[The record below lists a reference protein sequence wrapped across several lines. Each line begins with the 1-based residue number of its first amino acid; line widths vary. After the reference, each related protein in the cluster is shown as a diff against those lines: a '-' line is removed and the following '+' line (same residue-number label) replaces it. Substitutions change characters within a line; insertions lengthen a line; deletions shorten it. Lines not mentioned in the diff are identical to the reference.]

1 MSSFITTLR
10 GYFIYRGREGH
21 LGFILHRVTGL
32 GTLLFLSIHILDTAL
47 VYFAPDF
54 YVVII
59 NLYRSL
65 IFGIGEVF
73 LVFCVLY
80 HGVNGLRIA
89 VFDLLVPRFWNI
101 PAERNSVRYTLI
113 LAVIL
118 WIPAAVI
125 MVRSLYIHHFGLG

>member
-1 MSSFITTLR
+1 MSRLLTTLR
-10 GYFIYRGREGH
+10 GYFTYRGREGY

-32 GTLLFLSIHILDTAL
+32 GTLLFLSRHILDTAL
-47 VYFAPDF
+47 VYFAPAL
-54 YVVII
+54 YEVII
-59 NLYRSL
+59 ALYRSV

-80 HGVNGLRIA
+80 HGANGLRIA
-89 VFDLLVPRFWNI
+89 VFDLLVPRYWNI

-113 LAVIL
+113 LAIIL

-125 MVRSLYIHHFGLG
+125 MVRNLLIHLLV

>member
-10 GYFIYRGREGH
+10 GYFTYRGREGH
-21 LGFILHRVTGL
+21 FGFILHRVTGL

-47 VYFAPDF
+47 VYFAPTL
-54 YVVII
+54 YEVII
-59 NLYRSL
+59 ELYRSV

-113 LAVIL
+113 LAILL

-125 MVRSLYIHHFGLG
+125 MVRSLLIHHMG